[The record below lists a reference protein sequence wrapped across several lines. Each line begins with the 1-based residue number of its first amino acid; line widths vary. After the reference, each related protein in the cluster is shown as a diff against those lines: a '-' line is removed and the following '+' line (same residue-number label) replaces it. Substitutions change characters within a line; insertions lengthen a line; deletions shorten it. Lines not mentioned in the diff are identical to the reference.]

1 MTFKIVENKKK
12 FFSLSILLIAIGLG
26 VMGFNMSQGKGAFNF
41 HIDFTGGTALTIE
54 MGQEFDNGKV
64 SETVTRI
71 TGQSSPQI
79 QKILGTNQ
87 VSIKIQ
93 SVDSETRTELIEA
106 ITEDFSIPVENIL
119 NIQDISGTV
128 SREMQKTSIIAVL
141 VSCVF
146 MLIYIT
152 IRFSDFRMGISSILA
167 LVHDVLI
174 MVSFYAIFRIPVNT
188 AFIAAIL
195 TVVGY
200 SINATIVI
208 FDRVREN
215 RKLLEDKEA
224 EEIVDISVWQT
235 MRRSVYTSLTTLF
248 TIGSLYVLGVQSVKE
263 FALPIM
269 VGIIS
274 GVYSSIFIS
283 GSLWEM
289 LFKRFGEV
297 NYEDYYEHEK
307 VGKVVDPY
315 ASKKNRKRY

>member
-1 MTFKIVENKKK
+1 MSFKIVGNKKK
-12 FFSLSILLIAIGLG
+12 FFSLSILLIAIGFG
-26 VMGFNMSQGKGAFNF
+26 IMGFNISQGKGAFNF
-41 HIDFTGGTALTIE
+41 DIDFTGGTALTVE
-54 MGQEFDNGKV
+54 MGKEFDNNKV
-64 SETVTRI
+64 SETITRV

-79 QKILGTNQ
+79 QKILGTTQ

-93 SVDSETRTELIEA
+93 NVDSETRTALIKA
-106 ITEDFSIPVENIL
+106 LTEDFSISNENIL
-119 NIQDISGTV
+119 NVQDISGTV
-128 SREMQKTSIIAVL
+128 SKEMQKTSILAVL

-152 IRFSDFRMGISSILA
+152 IRFSDFRMGISSIAA
-167 LVHDVLI
+167 LLHDVLI
-174 MVSFYAIFRIPVNT
+174 MISFYAIFRIPVNT

-208 FDRVREN
+208 FDRIREN
-215 RKLLEDKEA
+215 RKLIADKEA

-248 TIGSLYVLGVQSVKE
+248 TIGALYVFGVQSVKE

-269 VGIIS
+269 MGIIS
-274 GVYSSIFIS
+274 GVYSSVFIS

-289 LFKRFGEV
+289 LYKKFGEV

-307 VGKVVDPY
+307 VGKYSDPY
-315 ASKKNRKRY
+315 AKKKSRKRY